1 MDSTSEGLAQLEVA
15 IASKDYHKISQVAHF
30 IKGSASNLGMISI
43 AAIATDL
50 ELVGHNQQESE
61 MKEILKKM
69 QSLLTQIKHFH

>member
-1 MDSTSEGLAQLEVA
+1 
-15 IASKDYHKISQVAHF
+15 
-30 IKGSASNLGMISI
+30 MISI

-69 QSLLTQIKHFH
+69 QSLLTQIKHFL